1 MIRISNIKFRP
12 KAVPDSTEALKA
24 YVAALTGF
32 TDIAYF
38 RIAKRSVDAR
48 KKENLAVVYV
58 CDVALNG
65 DESRAVET
73 CPYKDIALLAPAERC
88 PEIPWRPGKAL
99 RPVIIGTGANSTA
112 TAVENS
118 VMAEKIGADAVLV
131 VTPYYNKATQ
141 DGLVAHYSEIAKHIS
156 LDIIAY
162 NVPGRTGVNLLPK
175 TFARLAEIKNV
186 AAIKEASGNM
196 EQIEEVIRLTEG
208 KAYVY
213 SGDDSLTVPTLAMGG
228 LGVISV
234 ASNVIPKYVSDMCK
248 AFFDGDIKTAAKMQR
263 DMLPFVKALFMEV
276 NPIPVKKMAETLGI
290 CQKYIRLPLTEMTAE
305 NTKVLINAYNELIKG

>member
-1 MIRISNIKFRP
+1 MIFKGSATALITPFTENGVDLAAYEKLLDFQISNGT
-12 KAVPDSTEALKA
+12 DAL
-24 YVAALTGF
+24 VVLGTTGEPA
-32 TDIAYF
+32 TMT
-38 RIAKRSVDAR
+38 AKE
-48 KKENLAVVYV
+48 KEEVMRLAVKT
-58 CDVALNG
+58 A
-65 DESRAVET
+65 
-73 CPYKDIALLAPAERC
+73 K
-88 PEIPWRPGKAL
+88 GKI
-99 RPVIIGTGANSTA
+99 PVIIGTGANSTA

-156 LDIIAY
+156 LDVIAY

-208 KAYVY
+208 KADVY

-248 AFFDGDIKTAAKMQR
+248 AFFDGDIKSAAKMQR

-305 NTKVLINAYNELIKG
+305 NTKVLVNAYNELIKG

>member
-1 MIRISNIKFRP
+1 MIFKGSATALITPFTENGVDLNAYEKLLNFQISNGT
-12 KAVPDSTEALKA
+12 DAL
-24 YVAALTGF
+24 VVLGTTGEPA
-32 TDIAYF
+32 TMT
-38 RIAKRSVDAR
+38 AKE
-48 KKENLAVVYV
+48 KEEVMRLAVKT
-58 CDVALNG
+58 A
-65 DESRAVET
+65 
-73 CPYKDIALLAPAERC
+73 K
-88 PEIPWRPGKAL
+88 GKI
-99 RPVIIGTGANSTA
+99 PVIIGTGANSTA
-112 TAVENS
+112 VAVENS
-118 VMAEKIGADAVLV
+118 VMAEKIGADAILV

-175 TFARLAEIKNV
+175 TFARLAEIKNI

-208 KAYVY
+208 KADVY

-248 AFFDGDIKTAAKMQR
+248 AFFDGDIKTSAKMQR

-290 CQKYIRLPLTEMTAE
+290 CQKYIRLPLTEMTEE

>member
-1 MIRISNIKFRP
+1 MIFKGSATALITPFTENGVDLNAYDKLLNFQISNGT
-12 KAVPDSTEALKA
+12 DAL
-24 YVAALTGF
+24 VVLGTTGEPA
-32 TDIAYF
+32 TMT
-38 RIAKRSVDAR
+38 AKE
-48 KKENLAVVYV
+48 KEEVMRLAVKT
-58 CDVALNG
+58 A
-65 DESRAVET
+65 
-73 CPYKDIALLAPAERC
+73 K
-88 PEIPWRPGKAL
+88 GKI
-99 RPVIIGTGANSTA
+99 PVIIGTGANSTA

-208 KAYVY
+208 KADVY

-248 AFFDGDIKTAAKMQR
+248 AFFDGDIKSAAKMQR

-305 NTKVLINAYNELIKG
+305 NTKVLVNAYNELIKG

>member
-1 MIRISNIKFRP
+1 MIFKGSATALITPFTENGVDLNAYEKLLNFQISNGT
-12 KAVPDSTEALKA
+12 DAL
-24 YVAALTGF
+24 VVLGTTGEPA
-32 TDIAYF
+32 TMT
-38 RIAKRSVDAR
+38 AKE
-48 KKENLAVVYV
+48 KEEVMRLAVKT
-58 CDVALNG
+58 A
-65 DESRAVET
+65 
-73 CPYKDIALLAPAERC
+73 K
-88 PEIPWRPGKAL
+88 GKI
-99 RPVIIGTGANSTA
+99 PVIIGTGANSTA

-141 DGLVAHYSEIAKHIS
+141 DGLVAHYSEIARHIS

-208 KAYVY
+208 KADVY

-248 AFFDGDIKTAAKMQR
+248 AFFDGDIKTSAKMQR

-305 NTKVLINAYNELIKG
+305 NTKVLVNAYNELIKG